1 MDSLAVAERKSVH
14 GSRSTKERKK
24 ERKRK
29 KFTDGRELRKKFRS
43 EVFLS
48 AVERGIQSLDAD
60 GFLDVEA
67 KYVVV
72 LFQDLEGEV
81 GCCVWMCV
89 GVVFSKSG
97 GSLSVFRSCH
107 VFSCAFV

>member
-1 MDSLAVAERKSVH
+1 MRSLAGAERKSVH
-14 GSRSTKERKK
+14 GSRSKK
-24 ERKRK
+24 ESK
-29 KFTDGRELRKKFRS
+29 KKITDSRELRKKTSS

-48 AVERGIQSLDAD
+48 AVERGDQSLDAE

-67 KYVVV
+67 KDVVV
-72 LFQDLEGEV
+72 LFQDFKGEV
-81 GCCVWMCV
+81 GCCIWMCV

-97 GSLSVFRSCH
+97 GSLSVCRSCH